1 MDTQDT
7 AAHHD
12 AGRDPFTAVVVLSGG
27 MDSTTLLAHYAA
39 LRFTLVA
46 VTVDYG
52 QRHRKEI
59 DSARRIARHYGAAHH
74 VVDFAGF
81 GRLLGGSALTD
92 ADVAVPDGHFAEDA
106 MRATV
111 VPNRNAVLA
120 NIALSVAVAR
130 GADTVALGM
139 HAGDHFVYP
148 DCRPAF
154 IDALRHLAAVANE
167 GFVVPRIEAPF
178 MTWSKRDIALHGTRL
193 GAPLELSWSCYKGGD
208 IHCGTCGTCYERRE
222 AFREADVADPTAYLD
237 SVTRFA
243 AP

>member
-1 MDTQDT
+1 MDVQD
-7 AAHHD
+7 ASRND

-27 MDSTTLLAHYAA
+27 MDSTTLLAHFAA
-39 LRFTLVA
+39 LRFKLVA

-59 DSARRIARHYGAAHH
+59 DSARRIARHYGAEHH
-74 VVDFAGF
+74 VLEVAGF
-81 GRLLGGSALTD
+81 GTLLSGAALTD
-92 ADVAVPDGHFAEDA
+92 AQVAVPDGHFAEEA

-120 NIALSVAVAR
+120 NLATSVAVAR
-130 GADTVALGM
+130 RADMVALGM
-139 HAGDHFVYP
+139 HAGDHFIYP

-154 IDALRHLAAVANE
+154 VDALRHLVAVANE
-167 GFVVPRIEAPF
+167 GFTTPRVEAPF
-178 MTWSKRDIALHGTRL
+178 MTWSKADIARHGVRL
-193 GAPLELSWSCYKGGD
+193 GAPLEMSWSCYKGGA

-222 AFREADVADPTAYLD
+222 AFRETDLLDPTEYVD
-237 SVTRFA
+237 GVTRFA